1 MVAIEASAA
10 PRVRRAAELV
20 QYMQQRGYTVRYTGK
35 HTIGEGMPLL
45 MVHEQ
50 RDGKGAVPFGQII
63 AGTPRPRCATS
74 TTASWR
80 RRCTTATSCSACAC
94 ACSSARWPCPAG
106 GHARTSAPP
115 ALLEM
120 SSNV

>member
-20 QYMQQRGYTVRYTGK
+20 QYMQQRGYTARYTGK
-35 HTIGEGMPLL
+35 HAIGEGMPLL

-63 AGTPRPRCATS
+63 AGTPPPLRHIYDGQLASPLYDGDELQRVCLRVLLRTLAVPRRRPREDERA
-74 TTASWR
+74 
-80 RRCTTATSCSACAC
+80 
-94 ACSSARWPCPAG
+94 
-106 GHARTSAPP
+106 P

-120 SSNV
+120 RSNV